1 MERERDVQNVETK
14 LGV

>member
-1 MERERDVQNVETK
+1 MEREKVVQNVETK